1 MTPASLILA
10 SRSPRRHALLSLLGV
25 PFTVAAADVDEDPLP
40 GERPSD
46 MVIRLS
52 RAKAQ
57 AVAGSSE
64 APDGAA
70 VLACDT
76 MVALGDWLLG
86 KPADAAGAAQ
96 MLAALRGRTHQV
108 YTAVCLA
115 WGGELEARLSVSA
128 VTFRDYGDDEMAAYI
143 ATGDP
148 LDKAGAYA
156 IQHPEFAPVAR
167 WEGCYTG
174 IMGLPLKEVAALLRQ
189 AGFAPATPVSEL
201 CRRIAGQCCLSAL
214 PPEH

>member
-1 MTPASLILA
+1 MISASLILA

-25 PFTVAAADVDEDPLP
+25 PFTIAAADVDEAPLP
-40 GERPSD
+40 GESPGD

-57 AVAGSSE
+57 AVAASPE
-64 APDGAA
+64 APIGAA

-76 MVALGDWLLG
+76 MVALGDRLLG
-86 KPADAAGAAQ
+86 KPAGATEAAE

-115 WGGELEARLSVSA
+115 WDGELEARLSVSD
-128 VTFRDYGDDEMAAYI
+128 VMFRDYGADEMAAYI

-167 WEGCYTG
+167 WVGCYTS
-174 IMGLPLKEVAALLRQ
+174 IMGLPLKDVAALLGQ
-189 AGFAPATPVSEL
+189 AGFAPATPVSEF
-201 CRRIAGQCCLSAL
+201 CRRIAGQCCLIASQAGF
-214 PPEH
+214 